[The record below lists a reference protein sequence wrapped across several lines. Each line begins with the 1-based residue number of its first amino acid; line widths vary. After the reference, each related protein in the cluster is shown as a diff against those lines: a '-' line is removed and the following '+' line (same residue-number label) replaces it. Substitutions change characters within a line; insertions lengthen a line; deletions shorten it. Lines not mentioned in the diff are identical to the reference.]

1 MWQERSPYP
10 ILELSRV
17 AESGRDTMDDA
28 FLCRSMTFRRQE
40 VTTIMLKH
48 LKINNFK
55 IWQEAQI
62 DFGQITGLFGTN
74 SSGKSS
80 LIQFLLLLKQTKES
94 TDKAAALDLNG
105 RFVKLGIAKDA
116 IHAHDEK
123 NRLGFRLDFEQE
135 RVLRISDPSN
145 PRKKIS
151 DSKILSV
158 RARAKVD
165 KGIFRSR
172 ALTYKIGDAK
182 FRMKRKSDSDT
193 GFDLESEVP
202 GSKFSFI
209 RARGRAWE
217 LPSPVKTYRFPDQAR
232 TYFQN
237 SGFLS
242 DLEAAFEKALDNL
255 YHLGPLREHP
265 ERDYLWAGSR
275 PADVGEKGE
284 RTISVII
291 AAQDA
296 GEQQNLGLRK
306 HLKPFSQI
314 IAHWLRE
321 LGLIHSFRVE
331 EIATGSNRWQ
341 AIVQTRNG
349 GTEAMLTDVGIGVSQ
364 VLPVITLLHCVPE
377 GSVVLL
383 EQPELHLHPLAQA
396 GLADVM
402 VHAATYRKVQ
412 IILESHSEHLLLRLQ
427 RRIAE
432 ERIDNDKVMLY
443 FCASPNGNAGIRRL
457 ELDEFGNIRNWP
469 DRFMGDA
476 FAEAVEAELARFG
489 RMKGAAG

>member
-1 MWQERSPYP
+1 MLKR
-10 ILELSRV
+10 LEL
-17 AESGRDTMDDA
+17 
-28 FLCRSMTFRRQE
+28 
-40 VTTIMLKH
+40 K
-48 LKINNFK
+48 NFK
-55 IWQEAQI
+55 IWRKAQI
-62 DFGQITGLFGTN
+62 DFGHITGLFGTN

-80 LIQFLLLLKQTKES
+80 LVQFLLLLKQTKES
-94 TDKAAALDLNG
+94 TDRTAALDLNG
-105 RFVKLGIAKDA
+105 RFVNLGAAKDV
-116 IHAHDEK
+116 IHAHDEE
-123 NRLGFRLDFEQE
+123 NRLRFRLDFKQE
-135 RVLRISDPSN
+135 HGLKISDPSN
-145 PRKKIS
+145 PRRKIS

-165 KGIFRSR
+165 KGVFQSR
-172 ALTYKIGDAK
+172 ALTYKVGDAE
-182 FRMKRKSDSDT
+182 FGLKRKSDRDA
-193 GFDLESEVP
+193 GFDLEAKVP

-242 DLEAAFEKALDNL
+242 DLEAAFENALNNL
-255 YHLGPLREHP
+255 FHLGPLREHP

-275 PADVGEKGE
+275 PADVGERGE
-284 RTISVII
+284 RTISAII

-296 GEQQNLGLRK
+296 DERQNLGPRK
-306 HLKPFSQI
+306 HLRPFSQI

-321 LGLIHSFRVE
+321 LELIHSFRVE

-341 AIVQTRNG
+341 AIVQTRNR
-349 GTEAMLTDVGIGVSQ
+349 GTEVMLTDVGVGISQ
-364 VLPVITLLHCVPE
+364 VMPVITLLHWVPE
-377 GSVVLL
+377 GSIVLL

-432 ERIDNDKVMLY
+432 KRIDSDKVMLY
-443 FCASPNGNAGIRRL
+443 FCDSPNGDSGIRRL

-469 DRFMGDA
+469 DKFMGDA
-476 FAEAVEAELARFG
+476 FAEAAEAELARLA
-489 RMKGAAG
+489 RMKDVAE